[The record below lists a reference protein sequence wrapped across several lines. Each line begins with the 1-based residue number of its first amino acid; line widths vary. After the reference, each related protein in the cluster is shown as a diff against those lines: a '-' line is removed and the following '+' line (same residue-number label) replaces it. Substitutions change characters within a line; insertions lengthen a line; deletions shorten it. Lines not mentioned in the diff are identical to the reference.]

1 MEGGAA
7 KAELEELFPWG
18 TVNSKLLAKAKI
30 KNWAEIKEPL
40 PYFPAL

>member
-1 MEGGAA
+1 MAGGAA
-7 KAELEELFPWG
+7 KAELEEPSPWG
-18 TVNSKLLAKAKI
+18 IFNSKLLAKEKI